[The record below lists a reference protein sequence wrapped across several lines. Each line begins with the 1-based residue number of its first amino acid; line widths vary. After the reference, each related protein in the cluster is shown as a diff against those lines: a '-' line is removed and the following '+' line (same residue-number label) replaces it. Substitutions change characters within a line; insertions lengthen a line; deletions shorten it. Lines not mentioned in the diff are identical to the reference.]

1 MKHKGVSLMTLILMT
16 LFGLGCSTGEKTTVK
31 VHQLDSLEQKKV
43 NKGLIYGLPESRLS
57 FDIKVIRERRVPGPY
72 HQYGEKL
79 LGLSGI
85 PHEKTVDWQIAGVS
99 IHQSPRIDYQQLYLA
114 QPRGKVRLDW
124 EKFSRQ
130 GWIIPFDQQK
140 RQPEKTYFYPAPQ
153 PEQEVLFKDLSV
165 KKFVGKETRTVY
177 EKVWRDSLYASVP
190 VEKTET
196 IKKDLP
202 EKAREAASFIF
213 MIREKR
219 FELISGMG
227 DYYPEGNAMEAA
239 LNKMDQL
246 EQDYLDLFEGR
257 TFSDTL
263 HYNVRLTPDDTHL
276 QEPLILFRFSQQQG
290 ILKAEA
296 DKGDPVWLNIHL
308 QENPRQVKKM
318 ASLNQRNHDSTL
330 FYYRT
335 PVASQLSLKYGERMI
350 AEKYLDIYQYGPV
363 LRMPLK
369 FLNRSRFIDY
379 PEYK

>member
-1 MKHKGVSLMTLILMT
+1 MKHKGISLMTLILMI
-16 LFGLGCSTGEKTTVK
+16 LFWVGCSTSEKTTVQ

-43 NKGLIYGLPESRLS
+43 SKGLIYGLPESRLS
-57 FDIKVIRERRVPGPY
+57 FDIKVIRQKRLPGPY

-85 PHEKTVDWQIAGVS
+85 PHQKTVSWQIAGIS
-99 IHQSPRIDYQQLYLA
+99 IRQSPRIDYQQLYLA
-114 QPRGKVRLDW
+114 QPRGKVKLDW

-130 GWIIPFDQQK
+130 GWIIPFDKQK
-140 RQPEKTYFYPAPQ
+140 PQPEHTYFYPTLE

-196 IKKDLP
+196 IQKELP
-202 EKAREAASFIF
+202 EKARQAASFIF

-227 DYYPEGNAMEAA
+227 DYYPEGQAMEAA

-263 HYNVRLTPDDTHL
+263 HYSVRLTPDDQHL
-276 QEPLILFRFSQQQG
+276 QEPVILFRFSRQQG
-290 ILKAEA
+290 MLKAEA
-296 DKGDPVWLNIHL
+296 EKGNPVWLNIRL
-308 QENPRQVKKM
+308 QENPRQVKGM
-318 ASLNQRNHDSTL
+318 AAFSQQNRDSTL

-335 PVASQLSLKYGERMI
+335 PVASRLSLKYGERLI

-363 LRMPLK
+363 LSMPLK

-379 PEYK
+379 PDYR